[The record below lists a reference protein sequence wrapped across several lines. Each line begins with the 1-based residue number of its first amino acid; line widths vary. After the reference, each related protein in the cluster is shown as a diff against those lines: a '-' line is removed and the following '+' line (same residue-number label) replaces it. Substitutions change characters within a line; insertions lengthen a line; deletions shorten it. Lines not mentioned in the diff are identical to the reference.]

1 MRARYC
7 LGVND
12 YPEPISDLE
21 ALIDG
26 LSPGI
31 RPGRFVFV
39 AAGDSNSHEGRQEG
53 YPWLAWAAE
62 PEGPSG
68 IMREE
73 DARELGLG
81 FDDVWAWITLG
92 VTSDLTA
99 VGLTAVVSTALA
111 DAGLSCNVIAGLR
124 HDHLLVPHDEAE
136 RAMGVLR
143 DLSPTP

>member
-1 MRARYC
+1 
-7 LGVND
+7 
-12 YPEPISDLE
+12 
-21 ALIDG
+21 
-26 LSPGI
+26 
-31 RPGRFVFV
+31 
-39 AAGDSNSHEGRQEG
+39 
-53 YPWLAWAAE
+53 
-62 PEGPSG
+62 
-68 IMREE
+68 MREE